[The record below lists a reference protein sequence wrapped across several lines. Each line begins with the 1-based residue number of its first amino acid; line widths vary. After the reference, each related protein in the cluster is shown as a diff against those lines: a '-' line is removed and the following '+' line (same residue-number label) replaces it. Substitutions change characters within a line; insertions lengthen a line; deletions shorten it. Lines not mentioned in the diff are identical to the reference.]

1 MNQNELKPYKPAIN
15 PGAARIRVRT
25 AMLDNTYGKDPS
37 ILWQREEQIL
47 GEDGV
52 YRYVPMPPL
61 YTAVTPEMLAS
72 TIDLIDL
79 DTGEPIGQQLPA
91 VILVAGL
98 GSLFI
103 REDFQQSQQVLG
115 ASADRPPVAPEAP

>member
-1 MNQNELKPYKPAIN
+1 MTPEELKPYKPALT

-37 ILWQREEQIL
+37 ILWQREEQIM
-47 GEDGV
+47 GDDGV
-52 YRYVPMPPL
+52 YRYVPMPPI

-103 REDFQQSQQVLG
+103 KEDFQQSQPVLEP
-115 ASADRPPVAPEAP
+115 SADRPAAAPDEQ

>member
-1 MNQNELKPYKPAIN
+1 MNQDELKPYKPAIN

-37 ILWQREEQIL
+37 ILWQREEQIM

-52 YRYVPMPPL
+52 YRYVPMPPI

-72 TIDLIDL
+72 SIDLIDL
-79 DTGEPIGQQLPA
+79 DTGEALGQQLPA

-103 REDFQQSQQVLG
+103 KEDFEQSKPVLEP
-115 ASADRPPVAPEAP
+115 SADRPAAAPEEQ

>member
-1 MNQNELKPYKPAIN
+1 MNQDELKPYKPAIN

-37 ILWQREEQIL
+37 ILWQREEQIM

-52 YRYVPMPPL
+52 YRYVPMPPI

-72 TIDLIDL
+72 SIDLIDL
-79 DTGEPIGQQLPA
+79 DTGEALGQQLPA

-103 REDFQQSQQVLG
+103 KEDFEQSKPVLEQ
-115 ASADRPPVAPEAP
+115 SADRPPVTPEAS

>member
-1 MNQNELKPYKPAIN
+1 MNQNDLKPYKPAIN

-37 ILWQREEQIL
+37 ILWQREEQIM

-52 YRYVPMPPL
+52 YRYVPMPPI

-72 TIDLIDL
+72 SIDLIDL
-79 DTGEPIGQQLPA
+79 DTGEALGQQLPA

-103 REDFQQSQQVLG
+103 KEDFEQSKPVLEP
-115 ASADRPPVAPEAP
+115 SADRPGAAPEEQ

>member
-1 MNQNELKPYKPAIN
+1 MNQNDLKPYKPAIN

-25 AMLDNTYGKDPS
+25 AMLDNTYGRDPS
-37 ILWQREEQIL
+37 ILWQREEQIM

-52 YRYVPMPPL
+52 YRYVPMPPI

-79 DTGEPIGQQLPA
+79 DTGEPLGQKLA
-91 VILVAGL
+91 SVILVAGL

-103 REDFQQSQQVLG
+103 REDIEKAKQTLTDPAQ
-115 ASADRPPVAPEAP
+115 RPAVAVAAP

>member
-1 MNQNELKPYKPAIN
+1 MTQDELKPYKPAIN

-37 ILWQREEQIL
+37 ILWQREEQIM
-47 GEDGV
+47 GEDGA

-79 DTGEPIGQQLPA
+79 DTGEPLGQQLPA

-103 REDFQQSQQVLG
+103 REDIQQSQQVLG
-115 ASADRPPVAPEAP
+115 ASADRPASKPEPA